1 MYSGP
6 KEMDKRINNDLENIT
21 QKSKHRTTSTPLKP
35 DFSLED
41 NNTLVKKTTLENINS
56 ISGRGWYTGI
66 KIKSNVV
73 NLDSQD

>member
-35 DFSLED
+35 G
-41 NNTLVKKTTLENINS
+41 NNLNSYKLARENLAI
-56 ISGRGWYTGI
+56 
-66 KIKSNVV
+66 V
-73 NLDSQD
+73 